1 MILDV
6 LAAHGIAVRNR
17 LQLGPTNIVRAAILA
32 GQIDI
37 YPEYTGNGALFF
49 HMEKDPVWKSRAR
62 GYAEIAKL
70 DREKN
75 HLIWLAPAP
84 ADNTWVIAVR
94 QDLARRDH
102 LATMS
107 DFARWVNG
115 GGRIKLAASAEF
127 VESPSALPAFEA
139 SYGFRLSDRQL
150 LTLAGGNTS
159 ATLRAAAEGMSGVDA
174 AMAYGTD
181 GAIAALGLV
190 ALADDKGAQIV
201 YAPAP
206 VVRAAVLRQYPQIA
220 GLLDPV
226 FAGLTLATLQ
236 RLNAAIAVDGE
247 DAGIGRRC
255 LSEIAASTAV
265 TSPADPATRRPALG
279 LPIGVR
285 NPVLLVLVIVAAAAA
300 VAAGFVALAPNR
312 LVSGRPIG
320 LLSAAGAAP
329 SIGIAAL
336 GALLLAAA
344 LLPPRKPVQAA
355 AALLAALLLLSTL
368 AAAGDAASTIAAAVG
383 PAARV
388 SLGAAFWTIAA
399 CASLAIVDQLQRLR
413 AGPALRL
420 LGRPRHRRGV
430 RGAGADRD
438 VRPAVD
444 RPRIRD
450 PAPPLRR
457 GAGPAYRAGRGVARD
472 RHWRSAFRSGS
483 PRFGCRDCKARSS
496 PCSIRC
502 RRCRR
507 SRCSGC

>member
-1 MILDV
+1 M

-37 YPEYTGNGALFF
+37 YPEYTGNGGLFF
-49 HMEKDPVWKSRAR
+49 RMEKDPAWKSRAR

-190 ALADDKGAQIV
+190 ALDDDKGAQIV

-206 VVRAAVLRQYPQIA
+206 VVRAAVLQQYPQIA

-247 DAGIGRRC
+247 DAG
-255 LSEIAASTAV
+255 S
-265 TSPADPATRRPALG
+265 
-279 LPIGVR
+279 
-285 NPVLLVLVIVAAAAA
+285 VAAAY
-300 VAAGFVALAPNR
+300 LKSR
-312 LVSGRPIG
+312 H
-320 LLSAAGAAP
+320 
-329 SIGIAAL
+329 
-336 GALLLAAA
+336 
-344 LLPPRKPVQAA
+344 LPP
-355 AALLAALLLLSTL
+355 
-368 AAAGDAASTIAAAVG
+368 
-383 PAARV
+383 
-388 SLGAAFWTIAA
+388 
-399 CASLAIVDQLQRLR
+399 
-413 AGPALRL
+413 
-420 LGRPRHRRGV
+420 
-430 RGAGADRD
+430 
-438 VRPAVD
+438 
-444 RPRIRD
+444 
-450 PAPPLRR
+450 
-457 GAGPAYRAGRGVARD
+457 
-472 RHWRSAFRSGS
+472 
-483 PRFGCRDCKARSS
+483 
-496 PCSIRC
+496 
-502 RRCRR
+502 
-507 SRCSGC
+507 